1 MSPHPRL
8 GIVHPSHPRRLG
20 TLHPSHPRRLGTL
33 HPSHPRL
40 GTLHPSHPRLGEAS
54 GAALALPMLR
64 AAAAVVGEMGTLQE
78 ALALG

>member
-8 GIVHPSHPRRLG
+8 GIV
-20 TLHPSHPRRLGTL
+20 
-33 HPSHPRL
+33 
-40 GTLHPSHPRLGEAS
+40 HPSHPRLGEAS

>member
-8 GIVHPSHPRRLG
+8 GIVHLSHPRLG
-20 TLHPSHPRRLGTL
+20 IV

>member
-8 GIVHPSHPRRLG
+8 GIVHPSHP
-20 TLHPSHPRRLGTL
+20 RLGTL